1 MFWDFFVVVLAVK
14 SIYILLSRVYK
25 VYEYPQEIEMTEKH
39 FLELIPGEFLE
50 AFMEM
55 D

>member
-1 MFWDFFVVVLAVK
+1 MFWDFLLLFLAAK

-25 VYEYPQEIEMTEKH
+25 VYEYPREIEMTEKH